1 MASMTTRQVIKPI
14 YHVGVVVCATIIF
27 IVLNVTGLINA
38 DTEVPSSV
46 DGAIGFMLS
55 VRSMYILPF
64 VLLLLAA
71 LRAKFK
77 NSFAWRSKIKKAFF
91 FVLVLFTGKLY
102 TWAGFFFAW
111 WLASIHV
118 SYLSPL
124 PLPVAYGLMC
134 LVLGWV
140 CWLLA
145 RSSAVALWKQS

>member
-1 MASMTTRQVIKPI
+1 MANRNTNQVIKPI
-14 YHVGVVVCATIIF
+14 YHVGAVVLATIIF
-27 IVLNVTGLINA
+27 IVLNVAGLINA

-46 DGAIGFMLS
+46 DGAISFVLS
-55 VRSMYILPF
+55 VRSMYMLPF

-77 NSFAWRSKIKKAFF
+77 ADFAWRSKLRKAFF
-91 FVLVLFTGKLY
+91 VVLVIFTGKFY

-111 WLASIHV
+111 WLASMHV
-118 SYLSPL
+118 SYISPL
-124 PLPVAYGLMC
+124 PLPVAYGCMS

-140 CWLLA
+140 CWVLA